1 MTTRIRRETFDF
13 VATDYRTVSPKIE
26 ILGEGYDPAA
36 IEAQPEY
43 GDSFVQRWYL
53 SLQGEDA
60 PLFSDSAHPDRPRI
74 YRYDWA
80 FGISLTASHHWDWMA
95 ELCENS
101 ALAIHIALIPVGD
114 SPEAV
119 PIGATLS
126 ALHPS
131 RNTGSDWDWAKL
143 SRLASDAT
151 RIGAK
156 ACPPLGYVSDA
167 LTLTS
172 NLLASDSDGRKNWFL
187 YQFFDENLK
196 CPAVEW
202 RVNKQVL
209 REYGPLLRGSLFLAF
224 HGSAESNPGHVR
236 LMLRPQ
242 IRYCEEGDI
251 NFLAPTGRLA
261 PGRQVWIDAT
271 PTNNS
276 PGTRAISSDR
286 FAQPAAMV

>member
-13 VATDYRTVSPKIE
+13 VATDYRTASPKIE
-26 ILGEGYDPAA
+26 ILGEGHNLAA

-43 GDSFVQRWYL
+43 TDSFVQRWYL

-60 PLFSDSAHPDRPRI
+60 PLFSDAAQPDRPHI

-80 FGISLTASHHWDWMA
+80 FGISLTASHRWDWMA
-95 ELCENS
+95 ELCESS
-101 ALAIHIALIPVGD
+101 ALAIHIALVPVGV
-114 SPEAV
+114 SAEAV
-119 PIGATLS
+119 PIRATLG

-131 RNTGSDWDWAKL
+131 RHTGGDWDWAKL

-156 ACPPLGYVSDA
+156 ACPPLDCVSDA

-172 NLLASDSDGRKNWFL
+172 NLLEQDSDGRNNWFL

-202 RVNKQVL
+202 RIDKEVL
-209 REYGPLLRGSLFLAF
+209 KACGPLLRGSLFLAF
-224 HGSAESNPGHVR
+224 HGSEESCPGRVR

-242 IRYCEEGDI
+242 IRYCEQGDI
-251 NFLAPTGRLA
+251 NFLAPTARLA
-261 PGRQVWIDAT
+261 QGRQVCIDVA
-271 PTNNS
+271 
-276 PGTRAISSDR
+276 PGNLKD
-286 FAQPAAMV
+286 